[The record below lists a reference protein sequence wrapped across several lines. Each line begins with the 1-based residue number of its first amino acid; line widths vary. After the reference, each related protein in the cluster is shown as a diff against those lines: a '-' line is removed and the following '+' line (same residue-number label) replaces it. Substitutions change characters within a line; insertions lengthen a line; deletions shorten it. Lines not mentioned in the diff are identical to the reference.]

1 MYIAAIGTMCKFNE
15 VIAVISVYVFCTNIM
30 CCVTSAECLADPF
43 NANLTLENSDFL
55 QHDFLINTITDT
67 HFDNPDRRGRMF
79 TLLARMHANGFQPK
93 GIACEEYTAV
103 CIDETGIGHV
113 YGFYP
118 TEDDYAYFLFA
129 NCNGINNPETLT
141 AGLPLTWIYNQSAV
155 YAYKVSGD
163 NFGTNTFNLN
173 TWQAGTGTG
182 SWEFWYVD
190 NAVFNTVST
199 TAPSCSPL
207 SVNDIDLNL
216 FNIFPNPITNELNI
230 NIQNMIY
237 ICIL

>member
-1 MYIAAIGTMCKFNE
+1 
-15 VIAVISVYVFCTNIM
+15 
-30 CCVTSAECLADPF
+30 
-43 NANLTLENSDFL
+43 
-55 QHDFLINTITDT
+55 
-67 HFDNPDRRGRMF
+67 MF

-230 NIQNMIY
+230 NIQNMSANSTIEIY
-237 ICIL
+237 DEVGRIIFSSNISKYSNSISINTQALISGIYFIKINGVVKKIIKY